1 MNLSAIISGS
11 LSIII
16 GILIIMN
23 DLEIWAILWGLF
35 FIGVGVAIILYSE
48 KADKIEGIRGK
59 K

>member
-16 GILIIMN
+16 GILIIMD
-23 DLEIWAILWGLF
+23 DLEIWTILWGLF
-35 FIGVGVAIILYSE
+35 FIGMGIAIILYSE
-48 KADKIEGIRGK
+48 KADKIEGIRRK

>member
-16 GILIIMN
+16 GILIIMD
-23 DLEIWAILWGLF
+23 DLEIWTILWGLF
-35 FIGVGVAIILYSE
+35 FIGMGIAIILYSE
-48 KADKIEGIRGK
+48 KADKIERIRRK

>member
-23 DLEIWAILWGLF
+23 DLEIWAILWGFF
-35 FIGVGVAIILYSE
+35 FIGMGVAIILYSE
-48 KADKIEGIRGK
+48 KADKIEGIRGEK
-59 K
+59 